1 MKKKLIIFGIVLML
15 ALSLPICFI
24 FAGEEC
30 EHQYKDDGN
39 CTTPAT
45 CSICG
50 EVAYVKESHKLDKII
65 SYTFDETN
73 MLLGGSK
80 VVGCSNTGCSYKET
94 MDVYPLVEPLGY
106 AIMEGDEIATLIAS
120 YSLNAIELDNY
131 SKLTNKEIE
140 YGILCYIPSRLGKD
154 VPLKPDGTADV
165 TVIKLE
171 LTGYT
176 GINDL
181 SIPKIPLKSYDEE
194 IVFSAYLIIDKKVY
208 YIQGNELISDHTQLN
223 SVSCNDVLSALENK

>member
-1 MKKKLIIFGIVLML
+1 
-15 ALSLPICFI
+15 LPICFI

-30 EHQYKDDGN
+30 AHQYKDDGN
-39 CTTPAT
+39 CTTPTT
-45 CSICG
+45 CSTCG
-50 EVAYVKESHKLDKII
+50 EVAFVKESHKLDRVV
-65 SYTFDETN
+65 SYTFDESN

-80 VVGCSNTGCSYKET
+80 VVACSNTGCAYKET
-94 MDVYPLVEPLGY
+94 RDVYPLVKPLGY
-106 AIMEGDEIATLIAS
+106 AIKEGDEIATLIAS

-131 SKLTNKEIE
+131 SKLTSKEIE
-140 YGILCYIPSRLGKD
+140 YGLLCYIPSRLGKD
-154 VPLKPDGTADV
+154 VPLKPDGKADV

-181 SIPKIPLKSYDEE
+181 AIPKIPLKSYDEE
-194 IVFSAYLIIDKKVY
+194 IVFCAYLIIDKNVY
-208 YIQGNELISDHTQLN
+208 YIQGDELISNHTLLN

>member
-1 MKKKLIIFGIVLML
+1 MKKKLIIFGIIFII

-30 EHQYKDDGN
+30 AHQYKDDGN

-45 CSICG
+45 CSTCG
-50 EVAYVKESHKLDKII
+50 EVAFVKESHKLDRVV
-65 SYTFDETN
+65 SYTFDESN

-80 VVGCSNTGCSYKET
+80 VVACSNTGCAYKET
-94 MDVYPLVEPLGY
+94 KDVYPLVKPLGY
-106 AIMEGDEIATLIAS
+106 AIKEGDEIATLIAS

-131 SKLTNKEIE
+131 SKLTSKEIE
-140 YGILCYIPSRLGKD
+140 YGLLCYIPSRLGKD
-154 VPLKPDGTADV
+154 VPLKPDGKADV

-181 SIPKIPLKSYDEE
+181 AIPKIPLKSYDEE
-194 IVFSAYLIIDKKVY
+194 IVFCAYLIIDKNVY
-208 YIQGNELISDHTQLN
+208 YIQGDELISNHTLLN